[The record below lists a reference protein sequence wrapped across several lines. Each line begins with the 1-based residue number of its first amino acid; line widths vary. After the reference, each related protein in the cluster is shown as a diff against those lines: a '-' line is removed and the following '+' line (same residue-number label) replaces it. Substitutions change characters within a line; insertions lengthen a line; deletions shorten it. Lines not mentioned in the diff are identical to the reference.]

1 MTLAALIF
9 GGNIELCDYGPC
21 RLLVQLYLILGSTNE

>member
-1 MTLAALIF
+1 MALATLVL
-9 GGNIELCDYGPC
+9 GCGIEVSDYGPG